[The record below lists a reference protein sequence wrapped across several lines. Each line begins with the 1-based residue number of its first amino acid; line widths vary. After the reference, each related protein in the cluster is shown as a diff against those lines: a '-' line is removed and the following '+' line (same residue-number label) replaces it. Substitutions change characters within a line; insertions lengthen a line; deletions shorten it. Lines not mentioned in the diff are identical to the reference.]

1 MFLHYNARVMDNLLK
16 ELLDTPTRTNEY
28 NRTMKIED
36 DVLSMEFDVPGLSKK
51 DFKITIEDT
60 TLVIDGTT
68 EARKF
73 FKSYK
78 IQKDWDLSKT
88 GAVVKNGVLT
98 ITIPKKEE
106 KKTKLLTIDVK

>member
-1 MFLHYNARVMDNLLK
+1 MFLHYNARVMDNLLND
-16 ELLDTPTRTNEY
+16 LLATPTRTNDY
-28 NRTMKIED
+28 NRTVKVED
-36 DVLSMEFDVPGLSKK
+36 DVLSMAFDVPGLSKK

-68 EARKF
+68 ESRKF
-73 FKSYK
+73 FKSYR
-78 IQKDWDLSKT
+78 IQKDWDLAKT
-88 GAVVKNGVLT
+88 DAVVKNGVLT

>member
-1 MFLHYNARVMDNLLK
+1 MFLQLNNK
-16 ELLDTPTRTNEY
+16 LLDTMFNEMMY
-28 NRTMKIED
+28 DSNRVTDFNRIMKIED
-36 DVLSMEFDVPGLSKK
+36 DVLNMEFDVPGLSKK

-68 EARKF
+68 ETRKF

-78 IQKDWDLSKT
+78 IQKDWDLAKT
-88 GAVVKNGVLT
+88 GATVKNGVLT

-106 KKTKLLTIDVK
+106 KKTKLLTIEVK

>member
-1 MFLHYNARVMDNLLK
+1 MFLQYNAKVMDNLLN
-16 ELLDTPTRTNEY
+16 ELLATPTRTNDY
-28 NRTMKIED
+28 TRTMKIED

-68 EARKF
+68 ESRKF

-78 IQKDWDLSKT
+78 IQKDWDLAKT

-106 KKTKLLTIDVK
+106 KKTKLLTVDVK

>member
-1 MFLHYNARVMDNLLK
+1 MFLQYNAKVMDNLLN
-16 ELLDTPTRTNEY
+16 ELLATPTRTNDY
-28 NRTMKIED
+28 TRTMKIED

-68 EARKF
+68 ESRKF

-78 IQKDWDLSKT
+78 IQKDWDLAKT
-88 GAVVKNGVLT
+88 GAVVKNGVLK

-106 KKTKLLTIDVK
+106 KKTKLLTVDVK